1 MKIFECKNCGKE
13 KKWSYSSTNTYC
25 SNNCQREAQTTERI
39 REWLEEGKDWKLA
52 VPKWAV
58 KHLSDTRG
66 YACECC
72 GISEWNGNSITL
84 EVDHIDGQSTN
95 NDVNNLRL
103 ICPNCHS
110 QTDTYKNRNKGN
122 GKSYRKKYYMPV

>member
-1 MKIFECKNCGKE
+1 MKTYNCLCCGEECKCSHHKANK
-13 KKWSYSSTNTYC
+13 YC
-25 SNNCQREAQTTERI
+25 SIACQKEYQTQERI
-39 REWLEEGKDWKLA
+39 RQWLEEGKDWKLA
-52 VPKWAV
+52 VPKWV
-58 KHLSDTRG
+58 VRHLSDTNG

-122 GKSYRKKYYMPV
+122 GKSYRKKYYTPL